1 MSRVELA
8 VSCFGEG
15 FSCSQ
20 AVLSTYATQF
30 GLNREIALKIAEAF
44 GGGMGHMGEACG
56 AVTGAFMVIGLR
68 YGRTIAGDRQS
79 QDKTDILVN
88 EFVNR
93 FKSRN
98 TSIVCKE
105 LLGCDLSTPEGTN
118 MAKEK
123 NLFATICPKFVQDA
137 AEIIEQILE

>member
-1 MSRVELA
+1 MSRVEVA
-8 VSCFGEG
+8 DSCFKDG

-20 AVLSTYATQF
+20 AVFSTYGTQF
-30 GLNREIALKIAEAF
+30 GLNRETVLKIAGAF
-44 GGGMGHMGEACG
+44 GGGMGHMGETCG

-79 QDKTDILVN
+79 QDKTDSLVN

-105 LLGCDLSTPEGTN
+105 LLGCDLSTPEGTS

-123 NLFATICPKFVQDA
+123 NLFATICPGFVRDA

>member
-1 MSRVELA
+1 MSRFELA
-8 VSCFGEG
+8 TACFKDGS
-15 FSCSQ
+15 SCSQ
-20 AVLSTYATQF
+20 AVFSTYATQL
-30 GLNREIALKIAEAF
+30 GLNREAALRIAGAF
-44 GGGMGHMGEACG
+44 GGGMGHMGETCG

-79 QDKTDILVN
+79 QDKTDSLVN

-123 NLFATICPKFVQDA
+123 NLRDTLCTGFVRDA

>member
-1 MSRVELA
+1 MSRIEVA
-8 VSCFGEG
+8 ASCFKDG

-20 AVLSTYATQF
+20 AVFSTYATQL
-30 GLNREIALKIAEAF
+30 GLNHEAALKIAGAF
-44 GGGMGHMGEACG
+44 GGGMGHMGETCG

-79 QDKTDILVN
+79 QDKTDSLVN

-98 TSIVCKE
+98 VSIVCKE

-118 MAKEK
+118 MAKER
-123 NLFATICPKFVQDA
+123 NLFATICPEFVQDA